1 MKRIVLLLSLFTIIA
16 FSASA
21 ENVEKEF
28 VNKDFRNEA
37 LSVSTAQK
45 NIGSYFNTT
54 GTTFKLDKDVTDN
67 EGIRHTVYQQYDGN
81 TKVDHA
87 VLVIHSKNGWVEN
100 INGAIKK
107 QNDTSNGSPKK
118 AIAAPTPD
126 AELVYI
132 DVEESG
138 KRVYKLAYK
147 FFQDSD
153 LKYMDASTGDIIR
166 SESMIAYDSTP
177 ISKEFTAKSLYSGNV
192 KITCDVVNGN
202 ALLQSTTVGNR
213 VSIKNFYPIV
223 ALTDYHD
230 IIPHDAGSV
239 DFVFEGKD
247 FTMRSIN
254 SVEVTNYNYKEVYN
268 DNTNGKDDKY
278 PDLFVIILGQNGDT
292 LHISDYKNNID
303 IDGGRHQFPVTFRIS
318 SLVDVL
324 KNEICTV
331 KVCSR
336 YNNGTYTVIGEMELK
351 KNVVM
356 DNAKLTYSDNN
367 IEFSCYIANYHPA
380 IDVFYG
386 TQKVLEYYRTVFNY
400 NSFDNNGAFVQAYLH
415 RPSSVSTIQTENEY
429 KTNTKTYTKNFY
441 NNAIAPNY
449 YADVRV
455 GHMFFG
461 IGSNDQNSRVGLNAI
476 CHEYTHLVTAYRP
489 VGPIGSTGKSEDGAI
504 NESCSDMMAK
514 AIEHYYRP
522 ETFTWKYGTEHKTDG
537 TWTRDFEDPS
547 TKGHPDTYG
556 VAPWKADGDQHATAG
571 VMNHWFYLLSDG
583 GSGVNGKGDSYN
595 VEGIGVEDVAN
606 IVFHTAVYYQPPYG
620 YFKEF
625 REQTLEVVKTYYPND
640 VQKLKAVTN
649 AWHAVGLGEQYP
661 EDVTAVSASEDDSL
675 DSNVRKEL
683 INGRIYIIKNGERYD
698 LTGKRIEK

>member
-1 MKRIVLLLSLFTIIA
+1 MKKSLLLALFTTIITI
-16 FSASA
+16 SASA
-21 ENVEKEF
+21 EF
-28 VNKDFRNEA
+28 VNLDFRGKNKSLTEA
-37 LSVSTAQK
+37 LDELDNYFDTAAGTYFKYVKSVMDDKSIGHIIYHQYKGDAQVKNNVIVIHYKGWYVESINGVIMTKNESVS
-45 NIGSYFNTT
+45 G
-54 GTTFKLDKDVTDN
+54 
-67 EGIRHTVYQQYDGN
+67 GN
-81 TKVDHA
+81 TRSA
-87 VLVIHSKNGWVEN
+87 V
-100 INGAIKK
+100 A
-107 QNDTSNGSPKK
+107 P
-118 AIAAPTPD
+118 PTPD
-126 AELVYI
+126 AELGYI

-138 KRVYKLAYK
+138 KRVYKLDETEPTS
-147 FFQDSD
+147 Q
-153 LKYMDASTGDIIR
+153 
-166 SESMIAYDSTP
+166 
-177 ISKEFTAKSLYSGNV
+177 EFTAKSLYSGDVN
-192 KITCDVVNGN
+192 ITCDVVDGN
-202 ALLQSTTVGNR
+202 ALLQSTTIGNR

-247 FTMRSIN
+247 FTMRNIN
-254 SVEVTNYNYKEVYN
+254 SVEVTNYKYTGYN
-268 DNTNGKDDKY
+268 DNTNGTNDNY

-303 IDGGRHQFPVTFRIS
+303 IEGGRHQFPVTFRIS

-324 KNEICTV
+324 KQETCTV

-336 YNNGTYTVIGEMELK
+336 FNNGTYNVIGEKVLT
-351 KNVVM
+351 KNGVINT
-356 DNAKLTYSDNN
+356 DLHKYSDAN
-367 IEFSCYIANYHPA
+367 ISFTCYIANYHPA

-400 NSFDNNGAFVQAYLH
+400 NSFDNNGVFVQAYLH
-415 RPSSVSTIQTENEY
+415 RPTSASTIQTENEY

-449 YADVRV
+449 YADIRV

-476 CHEYTHLVTAYRP
+476 CHEFTHLVTAYRP
-489 VGPIGSTGKSEDGAI
+489 VGPIGAAQKSEDGAI
-504 NESCSDMMAK
+504 NEACSDMMAK
-514 AIEHYYRP
+514 AMEHYYRP

-537 TWTRDFEDPS
+537 TWTRDFKDPS

-556 VAPWKADGDQHATAG
+556 VDPWKADGDQHATAG

-640 VQKLKAVTN
+640 EQKLKAVTN
-649 AWHAVGLGEQYP
+649 AWYAVGLGEQYP